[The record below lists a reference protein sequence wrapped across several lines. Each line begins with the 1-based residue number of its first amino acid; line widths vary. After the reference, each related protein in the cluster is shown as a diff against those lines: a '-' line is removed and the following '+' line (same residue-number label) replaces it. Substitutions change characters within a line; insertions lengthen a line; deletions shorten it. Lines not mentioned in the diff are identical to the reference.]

1 MCTFSVSVPNH
12 ILVRTMNYCLCHAN
26 KGLVKAFKNNKDLS
40 FSVETKDEH
49 TMLNL
54 STYIVDFFK
63 MYNRDRIVFYRD

>member
-1 MCTFSVSVPNH
+1 
-12 ILVRTMNYCLCHAN
+12 MNYCLSHAN

-40 FSVETKDEH
+40 FSVETKNEH

-63 MYNRDRIVFYRD
+63 MYNRERIVFYRD

>member
-1 MCTFSVSVPNH
+1 
-12 ILVRTMNYCLCHAN
+12 MNYCLSHAN

-63 MYNRDRIVFYRD
+63 MYNRERIVFYMD

>member
-1 MCTFSVSVPNH
+1 
-12 ILVRTMNYCLCHAN
+12 MNYCLSHAN

-63 MYNRDRIVFYRD
+63 MYNRERIVFYRD

>member
-1 MCTFSVSVPNH
+1 
-12 ILVRTMNYCLCHAN
+12 MNYCLSHAN

>member
-12 ILVRTMNYCLCHAN
+12 ILIRTMNYCLSHAN
-26 KGLVKAFKNNKDLS
+26 KGLVKAFKDLS

-49 TMLNL
+49 SMLNL

-63 MYNRDRIVFYRD
+63 MYNRERIVFYRD

>member
-1 MCTFSVSVPNH
+1 M
-12 ILVRTMNYCLCHAN
+12 IRTMNYCLSHAN

-63 MYNRDRIVFYRD
+63 MYNRERIVFYRD